1 MGTGKRTLFLGRWEP
16 ATGFSAASVIDSK
29 VEHELWN
36 APPAID
42 RATDRRDGAVHRDVV
57 RFRRRILL

>member
-16 ATGFSAASVIDSK
+16 ATGFSAASGIDSK

-42 RATDRRDGAVHRDVV
+42 RATGETAQYTGM
-57 RFRRRILL
+57 